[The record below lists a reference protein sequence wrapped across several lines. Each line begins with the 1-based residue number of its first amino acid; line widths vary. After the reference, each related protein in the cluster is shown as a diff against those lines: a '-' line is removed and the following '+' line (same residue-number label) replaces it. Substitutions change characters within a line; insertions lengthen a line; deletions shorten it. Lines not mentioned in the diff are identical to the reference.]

1 MTPPPS
7 STTNATTSRTPPKT
21 RTRRERTTSP
31 QPPRQS
37 PRLLRSSSS
46 SAGST
51 GSRLSVDDRPT
62 IPLMPRIDSIQ
73 EQASASSGAASK
85 NSVQDEVVE
94 EENMDTSG
102 SSATDN
108 NTSGSSLSKHVSFL
122 LNVQDKTPRLPAAT
136 TSVASRARAPDALKK
151 PSAYRGATEGR
162 EDDLFNSMIATQI
175 LEKRLAQY
183 QEESALEEPPAEDQV
198 VKMAIHS
205 LLSAE
210 VSVRVQAYMSLL
222 AHLDPSSEGSNAV
235 MDDIKDSLKIMVAI
249 FNRDLDGANPQVLVD
264 AAIKCLGYIFFVPDI
279 AGRIVGW
286 EMQCILQRVAR
297 LSLMSEEKSTC
308 TLTMWCLGASC
319 LPQKFSC
326 FASELVD
333 LCILNMDNRFQSEN
347 IKYNSLL
354 ALKTLFAQ
362 FPSEILRQV
371 EVWMI
376 PVLDCLVST
385 TPGIRATALDIIKSS
400 TPHLIKWSS
409 TPPHLLKQE
418 DSKRK
423 LVAEV
428 FLREDGD
435 QFLSLLRQRFLTAT
449 DGLYAITVWSYVV
462 AIVGKTLHGNPQL
475 NALLEVAKTCFDTS
489 GPASVDTKVATYSGW
504 THLIY
509 NFAIDGYIFGENQL
523 ELVLEPI
530 KNGFRKELHKRVRLA
545 FINSWVSLVY
555 VLGSRLPEFA
565 STAFFPVMTKALKD
579 KTDNVRHLALT
590 IIPLLLSPVV
600 KLDILQDSELIEGES
615 IKPFDLVQSNPAWVR
630 TELLPCALEAM
641 YIAMTTAYKI
651 TDVHTEQWR
660 SSEAL
665 GLPTTTELCAR
676 IWESAVAAV
685 QRMDQEDETSEDIL
699 DRYIEKVAAAAPHL
713 FLPPGWDDLYTKQ
726 LGVTADGVA
735 SAPDALHAE
744 IVNSMRSVKGRFPIK
759 T

>member
-1 MTPPPS
+1 
-7 STTNATTSRTPPKT
+7 
-21 RTRRERTTSP
+21 
-31 QPPRQS
+31 
-37 PRLLRSSSS
+37 
-46 SAGST
+46 
-51 GSRLSVDDRPT
+51 
-62 IPLMPRIDSIQ
+62 MPRIDSIQ
-73 EQASASSGAASK
+73 EASVLSGMASK
-85 NSVQDEVVE
+85 SSAQEVE

-102 SSATDN
+102 SSATD

-122 LNVQDKTPRLPAAT
+122 LNVHDKTPQLPAAI
-136 TSVASRARAPDALKK
+136 TSVTTRARAPDALKK
-151 PSAYRGATEGR
+151 PSVSRVATKVR
-162 EDDLFNSMIATQI
+162 EDDELFNSTIPTQI

-183 QEESALEEPPAEDQV
+183 REDSGPAPEGPPAEGQV
-198 VKMAIHS
+198 VKMVIHW
-205 LLSAE
+205 LLSTE
-210 VSVRVQAYMSLL
+210 VNVRVQAYTSLL
-222 AHLDPSSEGSNAV
+222 AHLKPSSEESSAV
-235 MDDIKDSLKIMVAI
+235 VDEIKDSIKIMVAF
-249 FNRDLDGANPQVLVD
+249 FNRDLDGANPQILTD

-279 AGRIVGW
+279 AGKIVGW

-347 IKYNSLL
+347 IKHNSLL

-371 EVWMI
+371 EVWLI

-409 TPPHLLKQE
+409 APPHLIKQE

-435 QFLSLLRQRFLTAT
+435 QFLGLLRQRFLKDS
-449 DGLYAITVWSYVV
+449 DGLYAITVWSYIVV
-462 AIVGKTLHGNPQL
+462 IVGQTLHGNPQL
-475 NALLEVAKTCFDTS
+475 SALLEVTKTCFDTS
-489 GPASVDTKVATYSGW
+489 GPTSVDTKVATYSGW

-509 NFAIDGYIFGENQL
+509 NFAIDGYIFEEKQL
-523 ELVLEPI
+523 ELMLEPI

-565 STAFFPVMTKALKD
+565 STAFFPIMAKALKD

-615 IKPFDLVQSNPAWVR
+615 IKPFDLVQSNPSWVR

-641 YIAMTTAYKI
+641 FTAMTSAYKL

-676 IWESAVAAV
+676 IWESAVTAV
-685 QRMDQEDETSEDIL
+685 QRMDQEDKKSEDIL
-699 DRYIEKVAAAAPHL
+699 DRYIEKVSEAAPHL

-726 LGVTADGVA
+726 HGLTTDSVA

-744 IVNSMRSVKGRFPIK
+744 IVDSMRSARARLSIK

>member
-1 MTPPPS
+1 
-7 STTNATTSRTPPKT
+7 
-21 RTRRERTTSP
+21 
-31 QPPRQS
+31 
-37 PRLLRSSSS
+37 
-46 SAGST
+46 
-51 GSRLSVDDRPT
+51 
-62 IPLMPRIDSIQ
+62 MPRIDSIQ
-73 EQASASSGAASK
+73 EASVSSGMASK
-85 NSVQDEVVE
+85 NSAQEME

-102 SSATDN
+102 SSVTD

-122 LNVQDKTPRLPAAT
+122 LNVHDKTPQLRAAI
-136 TSVASRARAPDALKK
+136 TSVTTRARAPDALKK
-151 PSAYRGATEGR
+151 PSAYRGATKVR
-162 EDDLFNSMIATQI
+162 EDDELFNSTIPTQI

-183 QEESALEEPPAEDQV
+183 REDSGPVPEEPPAEGQV
-198 VKMAIHS
+198 VKMVIHW
-205 LLSAE
+205 LLSTE
-210 VSVRVQAYMSLL
+210 VNVRVQAYTSLL
-222 AHLDPSSEGSNAV
+222 AHLKPSSEGSSAV
-235 MDDIKDSLKIMVAI
+235 VDEIKDSLKIMVAF
-249 FNRDLDGANPQVLVD
+249 FNRDLDGANPQVLTD

-279 AGRIVGW
+279 AGKIVGW

-297 LSLMSEEKSTC
+297 LSLMSEEK
-308 TLTMWCLGASC
+308 
-319 LPQKFSC
+319 
-326 FASELVD
+326 
-333 LCILNMDNRFQSEN
+333 
-347 IKYNSLL
+347 

-371 EVWMI
+371 EVWLI

-409 TPPHLLKQE
+409 APPHLIKQE

-435 QFLSLLRQRFLTAT
+435 QFLGLLRQRFLA
-449 DGLYAITVWSYVV
+449 DSDSLYAITVWSYIVV
-462 AIVGKTLHGNPQL
+462 IVGKTLHGNPQL
-475 NALLEVAKTCFDTS
+475 SVLLQVAKVEI
-489 GPASVDTKVATYSGW
+489 VDS
-504 THLIY
+504 
-509 NFAIDGYIFGENQL
+509 
-523 ELVLEPI
+523 
-530 KNGFRKELHKRVRLA
+530 FRKELHKRVRLA

-565 STAFFPVMTKALKD
+565 STAFFPIMAKALKD

-630 TELLPCALEAM
+630 AELLPCALEAM
-641 YIAMTTAYKI
+641 FTAMTSAYKI

-676 IWESAVAAV
+676 MWESAVAAV
-685 QRMDQEDETSEDIL
+685 QRMDQEDKKSEDIL
-699 DRYIEKVAAAAPHL
+699 GRYIEKVSEAAPHL
-713 FLPPGWDDLYTKQ
+713 FLPPGWDDLYMKQ
-726 LGVTADGVA
+726 HGVTIDGVA

-744 IVNSMRSVKGRFPIK
+744 IVDSMRSAKARLSIK

>member
-1 MTPPPS
+1 
-7 STTNATTSRTPPKT
+7 
-21 RTRRERTTSP
+21 
-31 QPPRQS
+31 
-37 PRLLRSSSS
+37 
-46 SAGST
+46 
-51 GSRLSVDDRPT
+51 
-62 IPLMPRIDSIQ
+62 MPRIDSIQ
-73 EQASASSGAASK
+73 EQASASSGAASE

-122 LNVQDKTPRLPAAT
+122 LNVQDKTPRLPAAA
-136 TSVASRARAPDALKK
+136 TSVTSRARAPDALKK

-183 QEESALEEPPAEDQV
+183 QEESAPEEPPAEDQV

-205 LLSAE
+205 LLSTE

-222 AHLDPSSEGSNAV
+222 ARLDPSSEGSNAV
-235 MDDIKDSLKIMVAI
+235 VDEIKDSLKIMVAI

-347 IKYNSLL
+347 IKHNSLL

-371 EVWMI
+371 EVWLI

-409 TPPHLLKQE
+409 SPPHLLKQE

-435 QFLSLLRQRFLTAT
+435 QFLDLLRQRFLAAT

-509 NFAIDGYIFGENQL
+509 NFAIDGYIFGEKQL

-545 FINSWVSLVY
+545 FVNSWVSLVY

-565 STAFFPVMTKALKD
+565 STAFFPIMTKALKD

-590 IIPLLLSPVV
+590 IIPLLLSPVMN
-600 KLDILQDSELIEGES
+600 LDILQDSELIEGES
-615 IKPFDLVQSNPAWVR
+615 IKLFDLVQSNPAWVR
-630 TELLPCALEAM
+630 TKLLPCALEAM
-641 YIAMTTAYKI
+641 YTAMTTAYKI

-685 QRMDQEDETSEDIL
+685 QRMDQEDEKSEDIL
-699 DRYIEKVAAAAPHL
+699 DKYIEKVAAAAPHL

-735 SAPDALHAE
+735 SAPNALHAE

>member
-1 MTPPPS
+1 M
-7 STTNATTSRTPPKT
+7 
-21 RTRRERTTSP
+21 
-31 QPPRQS
+31 
-37 PRLLRSSSS
+37 
-46 SAGST
+46 
-51 GSRLSVDDRPT
+51 
-62 IPLMPRIDSIQ
+62 
-73 EQASASSGAASK
+73 ASK
-85 NSVQDEVVE
+85 NSVQEGGGGGGGGGGE
-94 EENMDTSG
+94 EEEEEEEVDTSG
-102 SSATDN
+102 SGSTDN

-122 LNVQDKTPRLPAAT
+122 LVQDNPHPPTTTPITTTTITTTTTTTTTAT
-136 TSVASRARAPDALKK
+136 RIARVRAPDALKK
-151 PSAYRGATEGR
+151 PSANREATEVR
-162 EDDLFNSMIATQI
+162 EDELFNSMIPTQI
-175 LEKRLAQY
+175 LERRLALY
-183 QEESALEEPPAEDQV
+183 QEESIAEESPPEGQMIKV
-198 VKMAIHS
+198 AIHS
-205 LLSAE
+205 LLSPE
-210 VSVRVQAYMSLL
+210 VDVRVQAYTSLL
-222 AHLDPSSEGSNAV
+222 AHLESSPEQSSSAV
-235 MDDIKDSLKIMVAI
+235 VMEEIKDSLKIMVAF
-249 FNRDLDGANPQVLVD
+249 FNRDLDGANPPALVD
-264 AAIKCLGYIFFVPDI
+264 AAIKYLGYIFFVPDI

-347 IKYNSLL
+347 ITHNSLL
-354 ALKTLFAQ
+354 ALRTLFSQ

-371 EVWMI
+371 EVWLI

-409 TPPHLLKQE
+409 TPPDPIKRE
-418 DSKRK
+418 DPKRK

-435 QFLSLLRQRFLTAT
+435 AFLNLLRQRFPAVS
-449 DGLYAITVWSYVV
+449 DGLYAITVWSYIVV
-462 AIVGKTLHGNPQL
+462 IVGKALHDNPQL

-509 NFAIDGYIFGENQL
+509 NFAIDGYIFEERQL

-530 KNGFRKELHKRVRLA
+530 MNGFRKELHKRVRLA
-545 FINSWVSLVY
+545 FLNSWVTLVY

-565 STAFFPVMTKALKD
+565 STAFFPIMAKALKD

-615 IKPFDLVQSNPAWVR
+615 IKPFDLVQSTPAWVR
-630 TELLPCALEAM
+630 DELLPCALEAM
-641 YIAMTTAYKI
+641 YTAMTTAHKI
-651 TDVHTEQWR
+651 ADVHTEQWR

-665 GLPTTTELCAR
+665 GLPTTTDLCAR

-685 QRMDQEDETSEDIL
+685 QRMGQENAENENDIL
-699 DRYIEKVAAAAPHL
+699 DRYIEKVAEAAPEL
-713 FLPPGWDDLYTKQ
+713 FLPPGWSDLYTKQ
-726 LGVTADGVA
+726 YGSEDG
-735 SAPDALHAE
+735 APAPQALHAE
-744 IVNSMRSVKGRFPIK
+744 IIRSLRSAKERLLIK